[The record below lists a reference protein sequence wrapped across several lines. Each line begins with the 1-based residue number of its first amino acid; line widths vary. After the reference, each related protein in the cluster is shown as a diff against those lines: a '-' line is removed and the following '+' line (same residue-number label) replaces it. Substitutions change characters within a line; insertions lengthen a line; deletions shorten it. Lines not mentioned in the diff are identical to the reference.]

1 MSNMHDTS
9 PATEIANGFAPT
21 PADGKGVPTSMM
33 WASGEDNF
41 TPWSAQYGTYVG
53 QELVDSSTA
62 LSMAGLDWG
71 VDTAPLFIQGP
82 EVYRNA
88 EGEPILDMEGNPI
101 PKPLQLKDNRCMVK
115 DTDYTAFGVVG
126 SRYHPIQ
133 NADAFQFLD
142 GLVEDGELR
151 YHTAGSLKGGRVVWI
166 LGQLQGNLEPV
177 KGDPVG
183 KFLLFS
189 NTHDGSGAL
198 RIFWTS
204 IRVCCMNTWRHALQE
219 GRGKGI
225 TLKHTATIKNRLE
238 QAREVLGLTRQA
250 YDQIGEHLSELAKV
264 QMTSQAL
271 DNMVMALAPHPSDAD
286 PEAELP
292 TRTKNTRIKLVELFE
307 SGIGSDIKGVRGT
320 AYQALNMATE
330 YTNHHRGTWKNKGA
344 DHKLHNIW
352 FGSSNDFH
360 IRAESWLDQYMM
372 GYNPEDITRSLT
384 QNSYHGQYTLAEAES
399 TQQQRQ
405 LVTLN

>member
-1 MSNMHDTS
+1 MSNMHNTN
-9 PATEIANGFAPT
+9 PQVEITNGFAPT
-21 PADGKGVPTSMM
+21 PADGQGVPTSMM
-33 WASGEDNF
+33 WASGEDDF

-53 QELVDSSTA
+53 QDLVDSATA

-71 VDTAPLFIQGP
+71 VNTAPLYIQGP
-82 EVYRNA
+82 DVYKDN
-88 EGEPILDMEGNPI
+88 EGNPI
-101 PKPLQLKDNRCMVK
+101 LDAQGMPIPMPLQLKDNRAMVK

-166 LGQLQGNLEPV
+166 LGQLKGNLEPV
-177 KGDPVG
+177 PGDPVG

-204 IRVCCMNTWRHALQE
+204 IRVCCMNTWRHALAE
-219 GRGKGI
+219 GKGKGI
-225 TLKHTATIKNRLE
+225 TLKHTASIKNRLE
-238 QAREVLGLTRQA
+238 QAREVLGLSRRA
-250 YDQIGEHLSELAKV
+250 YDHVGEHLSQLAKV
-264 QMTSQAL
+264 DMTTEAL
-271 DNMVMALAPHPSDAD
+271 DMMIKALAPHPSDAD
-286 PEAELP
+286 PEAEIP
-292 TRTKNTRIKLVELFE
+292 TRTKNTRLKLVELFE
-307 SGIGSDIKGVRGT
+307 SGLGSDIKGVRGK

-330 YTNHHRGTWKNKGA
+330 YTNHHRGTWKTKGA

-360 IRAESWLDQYMM
+360 TKAGSWLNQYMQ
-372 GYNPEDITRSLT
+372 GKNPQEITQGMT
-384 QNSYHGQYTLAEAES
+384 GYTLAAPPV
-399 TQQQRQ
+399 TQQQMQ
-405 LVTLN
+405 QVTLN